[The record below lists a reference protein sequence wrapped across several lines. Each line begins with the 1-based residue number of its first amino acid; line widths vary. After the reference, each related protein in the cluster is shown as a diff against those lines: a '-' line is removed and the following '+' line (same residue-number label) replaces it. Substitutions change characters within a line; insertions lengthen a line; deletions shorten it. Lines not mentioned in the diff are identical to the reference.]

1 MENHEKTQ
9 VGWRLPTGLRDAF
22 VDFCV
27 KTDRDSMEEE
37 AAAALHIYMHL
48 PEKIR
53 ELAKLETKGVSMVES
68 EFWDDFGEGLQL
80 GIKAQLKNQKPKPK
94 KASSQKKKA
103 L

>member
-9 VGWRLPTGLRDAF
+9 VGWRLPAALRDLF
-22 VDFCV
+22 VGFCA

-53 ELAKLETKGVSMVES
+53 ELAKLETKGVSMVEP
-68 EFWDDFGEGLQL
+68 EFWSDFDKALEL
-80 GIKAQLKNQKPKPK
+80 GIKAQLKSQRPKRK
-94 KASSQKKKA
+94 KSSSRKK
-103 L
+103 